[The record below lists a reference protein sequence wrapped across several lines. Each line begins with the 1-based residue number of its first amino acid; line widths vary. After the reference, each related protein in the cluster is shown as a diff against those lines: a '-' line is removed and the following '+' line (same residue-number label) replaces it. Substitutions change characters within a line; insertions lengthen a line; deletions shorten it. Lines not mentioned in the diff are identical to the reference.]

1 MVHGG
6 CAAEVDQMVGRADG
20 ASVGADRVG
29 EGGDPED
36 VDDVDDGDDIDDDDL
51 AELFALSRAEM
62 VLLGRYAAARSTL
75 DSLQPLFRG
84 KYGLLLIGVVVGA
97 GVMSMGEGV
106 TGFVAVFVAFLFLA
120 LLHHALEQVVRRAI
134 LRLGA
139 HDRLAELDPIYE
151 EMTDWQAQLRSGL
164 RRAGSP
170 WRMLRGAARSAT
182 GRDDDTAFIQNGEL
196 VFDWRTS
203 LPLDRLRD
211 ARAILSR
218 AAGPEG

>member
-1 MVHGG
+1 L
-6 CAAEVDQMVGRADG
+6 ELMVGRADG
-20 ASVGADRVG
+20 GPAGADRAG
-29 EGGDPED
+29 EGRDPED
-36 VDDVDDGDDIDDDDL
+36 VDDVVDVDDL

-75 DSLQPLFRG
+75 DSLQPLFWG
-84 KYGLLLIGVVVGA
+84 KYGLVLIGVVVAA
-97 GVMSMGEGV
+97 GVMTMGEGV

-170 WRMLRGAARSAT
+170 WRMLWSAARSAT

-203 LPLDRLRD
+203 LPLDRVRD

-218 AAGPEG
+218 AAGPGG

>member
-1 MVHGG
+1 LDLV
-6 CAAEVDQMVGRADG
+6 VGRADG
-20 ASVGADRVG
+20 APAGADRAG
-29 EGGDPED
+29 EGRDPQD
-36 VDDVDDGDDIDDDDL
+36 IDDVDDLDDL
-51 AELFALSRAEM
+51 AELFALSREEM

-75 DSLQPLFRG
+75 DSLQPLFWG
-84 KYGLLLIGVVVGA
+84 KYGLVLIGVVIAA
-97 GVMSMGEGV
+97 GVMTMGEGV
-106 TGFVAVFVAFLFLA
+106 TGFVAVLVAFLFLA

-170 WRMLRGAARSAT
+170 WRMLRSAARSAT

-203 LPLDRLRD
+203 LPLDRVRD

-218 AAGPEG
+218 AAGPGG

>member
-1 MVHGG
+1 LDLV
-6 CAAEVDQMVGRADG
+6 VGRADE
-20 ASVGADRVG
+20 APAGADRAG
-29 EGGDPED
+29 EGRDPQD
-36 VDDVDDGDDIDDDDL
+36 IDDVDDLDDL
-51 AELFALSRAEM
+51 AELFALSREEM

-75 DSLQPLFRG
+75 DSLQPLFWG
-84 KYGLLLIGVVVGA
+84 KYGLVLIGVVVAA
-97 GVMSMGEGV
+97 GVMTMGEGV
-106 TGFVAVFVAFLFLA
+106 TGFVAVFVAFLLLA

-151 EMTDWQAQLRSGL
+151 EMTDWQAQLRAGL

-170 WRMLRGAARSAT
+170 WRMLRSAARSAT
-182 GRDDDTAFIQNGEL
+182 GGDDDTAFIQNGEL

-203 LPLDRLRD
+203 LPLDRVRD

-218 AAGPEG
+218 AAGPAR

>member
-1 MVHGG
+1 
-6 CAAEVDQMVGRADG
+6 
-20 ASVGADRVG
+20 
-29 EGGDPED
+29 
-36 VDDVDDGDDIDDDDL
+36 
-51 AELFALSRAEM
+51 M

-84 KYGLLLIGVVVGA
+84 KYGLVLIGVVVGA

-151 EMTDWQAQLRSGL
+151 EMTDWQAQLRAGL

-170 WRMLRGAARSAT
+170 WRVLRSAARSAT
-182 GRDDDTAFIQNGEL
+182 GRDDDDMAFIQNGEL

-203 LPLDRLRD
+203 LPLDRVRA
-211 ARAILSR
+211 ARAILAR
-218 AAGPEG
+218 AAGTGT

>member
-1 MVHGG
+1 L
-6 CAAEVDQMVGRADG
+6 DLMVGRADG
-20 ASVGADRVG
+20 ASAGADRAG
-29 EGGDPED
+29 EGLDLED
-36 VDDVDDGDDIDDDDL
+36 VDDVDDSDDL
-51 AELFALSRAEM
+51 VELFALSQAEM

-75 DSLQPLFRG
+75 DSLQPLFWG
-84 KYGLLLIGVVVGA
+84 KYGLVLIGVVVAA
-97 GVMSMGEGV
+97 GVMTMGEGV
-106 TGFVAVFVAFLFLA
+106 TGFVAVFVAFLLLA

-170 WRMLRGAARSAT
+170 WRMLRAAARCAT

>member
-1 MVHGG
+1 L
-6 CAAEVDQMVGRADG
+6 DLMVGRADG
-20 ASVGADRVG
+20 ASAGADRAG
-29 EGGDPED
+29 EGLDLED
-36 VDDVDDGDDIDDDDL
+36 VDDVDDGDDL
-51 AELFALSRAEM
+51 VELFALSQAEM

-75 DSLQPLFRG
+75 DSLQPLFWG
-84 KYGLLLIGVVVGA
+84 KYGLVLIGVVVAA
-97 GVMSMGEGV
+97 GVMTMGEGV
-106 TGFVAVFVAFLFLA
+106 TGFVAVFVAFLLLA

-170 WRMLRGAARSAT
+170 WRMLRSAARSAT

>member
-1 MVHGG
+1 
-6 CAAEVDQMVGRADG
+6 
-20 ASVGADRVG
+20 
-29 EGGDPED
+29 
-36 VDDVDDGDDIDDDDL
+36 
-51 AELFALSRAEM
+51 M

-75 DSLQPLFRG
+75 DSLQPLFWG
-84 KYGLLLIGVVVGA
+84 KYGLVLIGVVVAA

-106 TGFVAVFVAFLFLA
+106 TGFVAVFLAFLLLA
-120 LLHHALEQVVRRAI
+120 LLRHALEQVVRRAI

-139 HDRLAELDPIYE
+139 HDRLAGLDPIYE
-151 EMTDWQAQLRSGL
+151 EMTDWQAQLRAGL

-170 WRMLRGAARSAT
+170 WRMLRSAARSAT

-203 LPLDRLRD
+203 LPLDRVRD

-218 AAGPEG
+218 AAGPGR

>member
-1 MVHGG
+1 LELM
-6 CAAEVDQMVGRADG
+6 AGRADG
-20 ASVGADRVG
+20 GPAGADRAG
-29 EGGDPED
+29 EGRDPED
-36 VDDVDDGDDIDDDDL
+36 VDDVDDVDDL

-75 DSLQPLFRG
+75 DSLQLLFWG
-84 KYGLLLIGVVVGA
+84 KYGLVLIGVVVAA
-97 GVMSMGEGV
+97 GVMTMGEGV

-120 LLHHALEQVVRRAI
+120 VLHHALEQVVRRAI

-170 WRMLRGAARSAT
+170 WRMLWAAARSAT

-203 LPLDRLRD
+203 LPLDRVRD

-218 AAGPEG
+218 AAGPGG